1 MATDNGY
8 PNSPFINNIHLL
20 IQQVCIEHFFPSG
33 WVLPRSSSQGRGALG
48 GEKLCFCIW
57 MLLFPPLK
65 DVLELRLIYKHA
77 SVFVGEG
84 DADADWS
91 LRECSVLG
99 MKSR

>member
-1 MATDNGY
+1 
-8 PNSPFINNIHLL
+8 
-20 IQQVCIEHFFPSG
+20 
-33 WVLPRSSSQGRGALG
+33 
-48 GEKLCFCIW
+48 